1 MERLHV
7 FVDEYGD
14 ANLDVRK
21 PGVSAKYIVAA
32 LCVRDRDLDKVRTDC
47 EAVRLKNF
55 QGGEMKSS
63 AIANNDGRRIHI
75 LRALSKLD
83 AFVIAYCA
91 NKELLD
97 AGTGLAFKKS
107 FIKYF
112 ARQLYERVAR
122 CGADIRIVA
131 DQHGGK
137 DFQDEL
143 KSYLEGKFKT
153 DLFASTEFSFVDSKA
168 DVLLQVSDLYAGAL
182 ARVYDEKKRSERF
195 DELHAILRDRV
206 SITLWPSGIETN
218 SIPFE
223 EHLNADDELIR
234 QYCTRR
240 ARSYIESAGQFPLEE
255 REEQARAVFLD
266 ILLANH
272 TLGEPDS
279 FVSTS
284 VLLREIS
291 AALGEPCSQHRLR
304 SVVVA
309 KLRDADVIISSCAK
323 GYRIPTS
330 IADLREFAAFANS
343 QIPPMVARL
352 GRARKGVREATL
364 GRVDMLYGEDF
375 RTLRGIVETV
385 SF

>member
-14 ANLDVRK
+14 ANLDVNK
-21 PGVSAKYIVAA
+21 PGVSSKYIVAA
-32 LCVRDRDLDKVRTDC
+32 LCVRDSDLVKMRLDC
-47 EAVRLKNF
+47 ETVRLKNF
-55 QGGEMKSS
+55 QTGEMKSS
-63 AIANNDGRRIHI
+63 AIAGNDGRRIHI

-91 NKELLD
+91 NKDLLE

-112 ARQLYERVAR
+112 ASQLYERVAR
-122 CGADIRIVA
+122 CGDDIRIVA
-131 DQHGGK
+131 DQHGGTH
-137 DFQDEL
+137 FQNEL
-143 KSYLEGKFKT
+143 KSYLDGKFKT
-153 DLFASTEFSFVDSKA
+153 DLFSSTDFHFVDSKA
-168 DVLLQVSDLYAGAL
+168 DVLLQVSDLYAGSL
-182 ARVYDEKKRSERF
+182 ARIYDEKKRSGRS
-195 DELHAILRDRV
+195 DELLAILRDRV
-206 SITLWPSGIETN
+206 SITLWPSGIEAN
-218 SIPFE
+218 SIPFK

-234 QYCTRR
+234 QYCVRR
-240 ARSYIESAGQFPLEE
+240 ARAYIESVGRRPLEE

-291 AALGEPCSQHRLR
+291 ATLGEPCSQHRLR
-304 SVVVA
+304 SGVVA

-330 IADLREFAAFANS
+330 CADLREFATFANS

-352 GRARKGVREATL
+352 ARARKGVREATF
-364 GRVDMLYGEDF
+364 GRVDMLRGEDF
-375 RTLRGIVETV
+375 KALRGIVKSV
-385 SF
+385 SS